1 MKNLPF
7 FIVAAFAAVTI
18 SVVFG
23 VYGVLFVAGLA
34 AGFTL
39 KSVLGDNVAKTSDDC
54 TDGVDCDVEK
64 KIGAPSGGVSR
75 SRSANK

>member
-23 VYGVLFVAGLA
+23 VYGVLFVAGLL

-39 KSVLGDNVAKTSDDC
+39 KSVLGDNAVKVADDC

-64 KIGAPSGGVSR
+64 KIGPATGGVSR
-75 SRSANK
+75 KSK